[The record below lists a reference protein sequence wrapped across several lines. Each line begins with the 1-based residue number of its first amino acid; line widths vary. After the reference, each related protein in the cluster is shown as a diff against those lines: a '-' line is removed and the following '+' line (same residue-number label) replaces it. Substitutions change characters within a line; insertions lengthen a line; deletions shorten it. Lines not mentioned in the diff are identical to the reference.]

1 LERRKRLNDYK
12 SNILM
17 WLLIILGL
25 IAAAA
30 LSVWLGL
37 VPPPHAATLIRIKHG
52 QLHLRK
58 GQLRAYAK
66 DHASEILASA
76 GVSSG
81 FIAITPQ
88 NSVVF
93 SRQIPPAIRQRL
105 RNVLLNQSS

>member
-1 LERRKRLNDYK
+1 
-12 SNILM
+12 M
-17 WLLIILGL
+17 WLIVILGL
-25 IAAAA
+25 LAAAT

-37 VPPPHAATLIRIKHG
+37 VPPPNAATLIRIKGG

-66 DHASEILASA
+66 DQVSEILADA

-81 FIAITPQ
+81 YIAITSQ

>member
-1 LERRKRLNDYK
+1 MVL
-12 SNILM
+12 I
-17 WLLIILGL
+17 IILGSL
-25 IAAAA
+25 ASGA

-37 VPPPHAATLIRIKHG
+37 VPPPNAATLIRIKHG
-52 QLHLRK
+52 QIHLRK

-66 DHASEILASA
+66 DHATEILTSA

-93 SRQIPPAIRQRL
+93 SRQIPADIRQRL

>member
-1 LERRKRLNDYK
+1 
-12 SNILM
+12 M
-17 WLLIILGL
+17 WVIIILGL
-25 IAAAA
+25 IGAVA

-37 VPPPHAATLIRIKHG
+37 VPPPNAATLIRIKGG
-52 QLHLRK
+52 QIHLRK

-81 FIAITPQ
+81 FIAITSH

-93 SRQIPPAIRQRL
+93 SRQIPLAIRQRL

>member
-1 LERRKRLNDYK
+1 
-12 SNILM
+12 M
-17 WLLIILGL
+17 WVIIILGL
-25 IAAAA
+25 IGAAVLA
-30 LSVWLGL
+30 VWLGL
-37 VPPPHAATLIRIKHG
+37 VPPPNAATLIRIRGG

-58 GQLRAYAK
+58 GQLRGYAK
-66 DHASEILASA
+66 QHATEILAGA

-81 FIAITPQ
+81 FMAITSH